1 MPIHVLG
8 QTDNKYMVVLSNE
21 TDGKVLLNKMNRE
34 LGTLWTI
41 MNQPY
46 YVKWS
51 YLDKDEWDIEDTVL
65 KTMVKYGVENVR
77 GGSYQTRILSEND
90 KTIVDRHI
98 REIKTKYAV
107 PIQKVVRGHFVRRLQ
122 KECH

>member
-8 QTDNKYMVVLSNE
+8 QTDNKYKVVLSNE

-65 KTMVKYGVENVR
+65 KTMVKYGVEVR
-77 GGSYQTRILSEND
+77 ELHFSTWLFDFFLLFGLFFLSF
-90 KTIVDRHI
+90 IVSI
-98 REIKTKYAV
+98 EYN
-107 PIQKVVRGHFVRRLQ
+107 L
-122 KECH
+122 

>member
-8 QTDNKYMVVLSNE
+8 QTDNKYTVVLSNE

-46 YVKWS
+46 YVKSS

-77 GGSYQTRILSEND
+77 GGSYQTRILSDND
-90 KTIVDRHI
+90 KTIADRHI
-98 REIKTKYAV
+98 REIKTKYAI
-107 PIQKVVRGHFVRRLQ
+107 PIQKVVRGHLVRSSK
-122 KECH
+122 KE

>member
-8 QTDNKYMVVLSNE
+8 QTDNKYTVVLSNE

-46 YVKWS
+46 YVKLS

-122 KECH
+122 KEYH